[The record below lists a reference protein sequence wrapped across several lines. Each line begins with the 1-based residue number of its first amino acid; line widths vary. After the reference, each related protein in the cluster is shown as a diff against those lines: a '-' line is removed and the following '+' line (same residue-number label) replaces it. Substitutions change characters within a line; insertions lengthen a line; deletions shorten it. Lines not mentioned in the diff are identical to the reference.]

1 MITIEFTVEGAPVPK
16 GRARV
21 TTRGGFARAYTPA
34 KTREYEDVVKSAGKE
49 AMNGREPLESP
60 LKLFLLFFMPIPK
73 SASKKAKAEMLSGMM
88 KHTKKPDL
96 SNMLKSVED
105 ALNEV
110 CYKDDSQIISVSM
123 RKYYSDTPRVTISIR
138 EEF

>member
-88 KHTKKPDL
+88 KHTKKPD
-96 SNMLKSVED
+96 STKRRCWYGNHS
-105 ALNEV
+105 AL
-110 CYKDDSQIISVSM
+110 ITGG
-123 RKYYSDTPRVTISIR
+123 KYIGSKWACVKCKEIAK
-138 EEF
+138 